1 MGIFTDAAAQQ
12 NDYPANVDLVT
23 GRPRPAVGK
32 ARRSAQEVVMRKYI
46 LALLAATL
54 AFAPLLARAEGPSY
68 SFVEAG
74 YIVTDIDDFD
84 EDFDGFGIGGSFE
97 FVENWFLYARYLDQS
112 AEIFGV
118 DIDATGFD
126 VGVGYAFPLTDAM
139 DLYGKLG
146 YTQVELEAFD
156 ESVDDDGYALSLGLR
171 GRVMEQ
177 LELEGAVNYV
187 DLSDSGDDTSFG
199 LAARWFFTPQFALG
213 IEGGFGDD
221 ADSYGVSA
229 RWEFGRQ

>member
-1 MGIFTDAAAQQ
+1 
-12 NDYPANVDLVT
+12 
-23 GRPRPAVGK
+23 
-32 ARRSAQEVVMRKYI
+32 MRKYI

-84 EDFDGFGIGGSFE
+84 EEFDGFGIRGSIE
-97 FVENWFLYARYLDQS
+97 FVENWFLYAGYLDQS

-118 DIDATGFD
+118 DVDATGFD
-126 VGVGYAFPLTDAM
+126 VGFGYAFPLSDVM

-146 YTQVELEAFD
+146 YTEVEIEAFD
-156 ESVDDDGYALSLGLR
+156 ESVDDDGYELSLGLR
-171 GRVMEQ
+171 ASVMEQ

-199 LAARWFFTPQFALG
+199 LAARWYFMPQFALG
-213 IEGGFGDD
+213 IEGEFGDD
-221 ADSYGVSA
+221 ANSYGVSA

>member
-12 NDYPANVDLVT
+12 NDYPVNVDLVT

>member
-1 MGIFTDAAAQQ
+1 
-12 NDYPANVDLVT
+12 
-23 GRPRPAVGK
+23 
-32 ARRSAQEVVMRKYI
+32 MRKYI

-54 AFAPLLARAEGPSY
+54 AFAPLLVRAEGPSY

-84 EDFDGFGIGGSFE
+84 EEFDGFGIGGSFE
-97 FVENWFLYARYLDQS
+97 FVENWFLYASYLDQT
-112 AEIFGV
+112 AEISNV

-126 VGVGYAFPLTDAM
+126 VGFGYAFPLTDTM

-146 YTQVELEAFD
+146 YTEVEIEVFD

-171 GRVMEQ
+171 ARVIEQ

-187 DLSDSGDDTSFG
+187 DLSDSGDDTSLG
-199 LAARWFFTPQFALG
+199 LAARWYFMPQFALG
-213 IEGGFGDD
+213 IEGAFGDD
-221 ADSYGVSA
+221 ANSYGVSA